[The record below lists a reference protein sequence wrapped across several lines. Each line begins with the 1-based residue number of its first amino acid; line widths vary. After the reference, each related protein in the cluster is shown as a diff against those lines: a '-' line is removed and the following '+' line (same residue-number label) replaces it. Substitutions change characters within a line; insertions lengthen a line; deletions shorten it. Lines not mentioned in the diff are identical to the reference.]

1 MKKYFIEIFSIF
13 IFIILIPL
21 FSHVNF
27 YQNDDWNRNTSLLRF
42 LNGDFSLLDVTATTF
57 YSQGILGYIWA
68 LIFGIEKIPF
78 LTLLISILNF
88 YIFYKILEKLS
99 KFSKITNFLISLIL
113 FFNVLHAYSSVGF
126 MTENYLLFYFLI
138 AIFYYVKF
146 EKEDDLK
153 NLWISNFFSFLGFY
167 AKQNALIFP
176 VGLALYF
183 LINKKW
189 RELEVQI
196 TSISGILFSYYLFFP
211 RTNEMQDKDFDFV
224 NLLNFNYSYS
234 LTYSILIY
242 LAFFSLP
249 FIFKFI
255 IDQKNLFKFKTILIS
270 IFVSTVFFFTFNY
283 FFKPG
288 EISWE
293 EFPYL
298 ENTFERTGFLPR
310 TLSGTKYQF
319 KYNFDLYSYIDLIS
333 KISIAVVI
341 SIIILN
347 KERFKIL
354 NNPYLISLVVGLG
367 LMIFVEVFFDRYLLL
382 LVPLIYLYLINLIK
396 DDSFI
401 FKVVLSF
408 YLFFIGFFAYFLTLD
423 FIYTQNYVWTKSQEL
438 VLSGFAKPE
447 EINATGAW
455 KKLYKPVG
463 SKYLFTYDSF
473 NKNKELKDSYQ
484 LVEEKA
490 INFKGNLFI
499 NPTIYLFKIKNQ

>member
-1 MKKYFIEIFSIF
+1 MKKYLIETFSIF
-13 IFIILIPL
+13 L
-21 FSHVNF
+21 FLFLLPTYSLVTF
-27 YQNDDWNRNTSLLRF
+27 YQNDDWVYFSNLSLF
-42 LNGDFSLLDVTATTF
+42 QNQIFSVNEITAPTF
-57 YSQGILGYIWA
+57 YSIGIISLFWA
-68 LIFGIEKIPF
+68 NTLGIEKIPI

-88 YIFYKILEKLS
+88 YIFYKILERLF
-99 KFSKITNFLISLIL
+99 KFSKLTNFLISLIL
-113 FFNVLHAYSSVGF
+113 FFNVFHVYSSIGF
-126 MTENYLLFYFLI
+126 MTENYLLFYFLL

-146 EKEDDLK
+146 EKGGDLK
-153 NLWISNFFSFLGFY
+153 SLWISNIFSVLGFY

-189 RELEVQI
+189 RELKVQI
-196 TSISGILFSYYLFFP
+196 ISISGILLSYYLFFP
-211 RTNEMQDKDFDFV
+211 RTGEMKDKDFDFE

-234 LTYSILIY
+234 LIYSIIIY

-249 FIFKFI
+249 FIFKFL
-255 IDQKNLFKFKTILIS
+255 IDQKNLYKYKAIVIS
-270 IFVSTVFFFTFNY
+270 LFLSAVLFFTFNY

-319 KYNFDLYSYIDLIS
+319 KYNFDLYFYIDLIS

-341 SIIILN
+341 SSIILN

-367 LMIFVEVFFDRYLLL
+367 LMIFVEVFFDRYILL
-382 LVPLIYLYLINLIK
+382 LVPLIYLYLIDLIK
-396 DDSFI
+396 SDSLI
-401 FKVVLSF
+401 FKIVLSS
-408 YLFFIGFFAYFLTLD
+408 YLLFIGFFAYFLTLD
-423 FIYTQNYVWTKSQEL
+423 FIYTQNYVWSKSQEL
-438 VLSGFAKPE
+438 VSNGLAKPE

-455 KKLYKPVG
+455 KKLYKPNG

-473 NKNKELKDSYQ
+473 NKNKELKDSYE
-484 LVEEKA
+484 LVEEKN

-499 NPTIYLFKIKNQ
+499 NPKVYLYKQK